1 MDSSDS
7 HGRLFGGEAENDAY
21 HIVTLRKGSSFLS

>member
-7 HGRLFGGEAENDAY
+7 HGRLFGGEAEKDAD